1 MSLRGRGDT
10 APSSR
15 RFPETGGTET
25 KVLRRLSGGP
35 SAPKSDA
42 EQIIDRLWSPSG
54 RMSVSSLA
62 ITIEGVE
69 AVAAHIAGVHDELI
83 AGRG

>member
-1 MSLRGRGDT
+1 
-10 APSSR
+10 
-15 RFPETGGTET
+15 
-25 KVLRRLSGGP
+25 
-35 SAPKSDA
+35 
-42 EQIIDRLWSPSG
+42 
-54 RMSVSSLA
+54 MSVSSLA